1 MASSSSFRIGKKLSS
16 QQDQLLMCLELS
28 AHDEALVSQDRKKLL
43 PAAYST
49 CYAQVSSVEKL
60 HIDSILAKHYGGDC
74 ALNANRHTYSSID
87 SCLARMSLSAY
98 SHTTVW
104 TLACKN
110 ERLFFCVVA
119 NDQLPFCAL
128 YAPTKGEY
136 ITFADGNLES
146 ARNYLVE
153 HYELSEEE
161 PVSAIVCSIGIK
173 KEPTSEAKV
182 SEEVKLEARVPVLED
197 TPPPPTAAVQE
208 EAPAAPKKK
217 VVRKR
222 TAAAVAPVPIP
233 PACGGGGE
241 PETKKASV
249 DESQK

>member
-1 MASSSSFRIGKKLSS
+1 
-16 QQDQLLMCLELS
+16 MCLELS
-28 AHDEALVSQDRKKLL
+28 AHDEALVSPDKEKLL
-43 PAAYST
+43 PEAYST
-49 CYAQVSSVEKL
+49 CYAQVSSVEKM
-60 HIDSILAKHYGGDC
+60 HIDSILSQHYGSDC

-98 SHTTVW
+98 SHITVW

-153 HYELSEEE
+153 HYELSEDEA
-161 PVSAIVCSIGIK
+161 VSAIVCSVGIK
-173 KEPTSEAKV
+173 KEPKV
-182 SEEVKLEARVPVLED
+182 MLEATVPIPPED
-197 TPPPPTAAVQE
+197 TPPPPTAVVQE

-222 TAAAVAPVPIP
+222 TATAVAPHAVP
-233 PACGGGGE
+233 PAAGGGEE
-241 PETKKASV
+241 PETKKAAV
-249 DESQK
+249 EESQK